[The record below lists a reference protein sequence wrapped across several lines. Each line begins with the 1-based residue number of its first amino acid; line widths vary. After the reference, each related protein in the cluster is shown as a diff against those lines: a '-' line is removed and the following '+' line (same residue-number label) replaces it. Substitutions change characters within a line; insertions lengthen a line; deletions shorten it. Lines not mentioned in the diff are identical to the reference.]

1 MLAGKSKDHSV
12 GASWFWLK
20 VSDWDSF
27 IWQLTTTSL
36 NPSSNYTRDVSPMW
50 SFQGNNINRHLPHQ
64 KFSFAHICTHS
75 QVVAFDLQPI
85 FNLQLQ
91 VLLLR
96 LTSTLF
102 PCRREY
108 FHLNSVLDSFK
119 PFPLFTASFKPQPCL
134 ASKIVPLWSHLL
146 WSVGQGWVWQAGL
159 GGQAHPWEAREAQVP
174 APPLARSLASRHL
187 FFTPSS
193 PSWAGPGIV
202 PWLTGAHRLEL
213 KLALEAGEAG
223 SQATVHPLPPSH
235 PSLQPPTTLPIYLQ
249 PPLSPPKPGPRIA
262 SLVSLSPVLT
272 DLLSHRSVEGR
283 VAGWARWATDGQ
295 LYHQL
300 APPGFTIHLQYK
312 HKNNTNTCI
321 LYIKTI
327 TNNFK
332 FKSVDMRKQ
341 E

>member
-50 SFQGNNINRHLPHQ
+50 SFQGNNINCHLPHQ

-119 PFPLFTASFKPQPCL
+119 TFPLFTASFKPQPCL

-312 HKNNTNTCI
+312 HKNNTNTCNC
-321 LYIKTI
+321 T
-327 TNNFK
+327 
-332 FKSVDMRKQ
+332 
-341 E
+341 